1 MKRLLGIL
9 LPALLAACATQSTVT
24 LIGRS
29 DRLIVNGTVDWLRQ
43 EAALTLN
50 GTNYRGEYV
59 LTPAP
64 QTTVVVNNTVA
75 SNDKKGQLARTNS
88 TSSVQRSPNGTG
100 KMLLISPQ
108 GDTLRCEFTYEESIG
123 MKAIGSC
130 TDNRSR
136 DYDLRI
142 STAF

>member
-1 MKRLLGIL
+1 MKRLLWML

-24 LIGRS
+24 LVGRS
-29 DRLIVNGTVDWLRQ
+29 DRQIVNGTVDWLRQ

>member
-1 MKRLLGIL
+1 MKRLLWML

-24 LIGRS
+24 LVGRS
-29 DRLIVNGTVDWLRQ
+29 DRQIVNGTVDWLRQ

-75 SNDKKGQLARTNS
+75 SNDNKGQLARTNS

-108 GDTLRCEFTYEESIG
+108 GDTLRCEFTYEESLG

-136 DYDLRI
+136 EYDLRI

>member
-1 MKRLLGIL
+1 MKRLLGML

>member
-1 MKRLLGIL
+1 MKRLLGML

-24 LIGRS
+24 LVGRS
-29 DRLIVNGTVDWLRQ
+29 DRQIVNGTVDWLRQ